1 MPTTSYPSDFNS
13 AAVTEESTPP
23 DMATTTLVS
32 CGRPSRSRLLSMVQ
46 VTDATAGAIERL
58 ARDQEALG
66 ATRSPLSGSALNRFQ
81 NSDVRR
87 SETVKPFFNI
97 GRIPVRQSEHPVLR
111 PARGKSCRRAEKGP
125 VPAPPY
131 FSGFTPKILKNN
143 DITVHL
149 GWPAPC

>member
-111 PARGKSCRRAEKGP
+111 PSPRQILPPGRKGTGPGAP
-125 VPAPPY
+125 VFLRIY
-131 FSGFTPKILKNN
+131 S
-143 DITVHL
+143 
-149 GWPAPC
+149 